1 MAAAIAAGGELATH
15 NRLGEASLIVG
26 PLFTREWTT
35 LPRRG
40 QLFFARAAYGSASA
54 VLIFTAW
61 QVLAGSQVVRNVGD
75 FASFGT
81 TIFQL
86 LAPLHLTAALFF
98 AALSTAA
105 AVAQEKDRRTFD
117 LLLLT
122 NLTNSELVLG
132 KLLGNLLAVLNLIVA
147 AVPTYALAAMLGGI
161 EFGKIW
167 DVFGVTLGA
176 MIVAGSLGST
186 IALWRDRTFQTLA
199 TTALVVVGW
208 TGFWEAVS
216 RGAMGTSWQGITCDT
231 WAAIASPWH
240 AVLAAVRPFGSFSAG
255 WSMLVSLGLAVAL
268 NGLTVWRVR
277 VWNPSREIIIA
288 GTKSEAEESAR
299 HAAAISSHATPEHR
313 WSLAAAK
320 DTTTAAA
327 SKSDASAV
335 AARGLRKTRQVWDN
349 PVLWREI
356 RTWAYG
362 RKVLPV
368 RAAYVLLVVAGMWG
382 LGSTANESAASFLR
396 LATVIVPAAVVGSLL
411 INMQAVTAIT
421 SERDARALDLL
432 LVTDLTPKEFVFG
445 KLGGIIYNTKE
456 MVAAP
461 LVIAAVLWW
470 LGAITGEAATYLALG
485 WLAVASF
492 GAVVG
497 LHVGMHYSNSRN
509 AAAVSLA
516 TVFFLIVGTAVSMRI
531 MTAFSG
537 SFQAQLQPFL
547 ATIVGGGIGLYVAL
561 GRRNPSPAI
570 TLASFLLPLATFYA
584 MTSFLL
590 DALLASLLAVVGAYC
605 FASAALLIPAI
616 FEFDV
621 AAGRT
626 TTGEERDTDRESN

>member
-1 MAAAIAAGGELATH
+1 
-15 NRLGEASLIVG
+15 LIVG

-40 QLFFARAAYGSASA
+40 QLFIARAAYGGGSA

-86 LAPLHLTAALFF
+86 LAPLHLTAAVFF

-122 NLTNSELVLG
+122 NLSNSELVLG
-132 KLLGNLLAVLNLIVA
+132 KLLGNLLAVTNLVVA
-147 AVPTYALAAMLGGI
+147 AVPIYALAAILGGI

-167 DVFGVTLGA
+167 AVFGATLGA

-199 TTALVVVGW
+199 TTSLVLVGW

-216 RGAMGTSWQGITCDT
+216 RGALGASWQGLSCET

-240 AVLAAVRPFGSFSAG
+240 AVLAAVRPFESFNAG
-255 WSMLVSLGLAVAL
+255 WSIAASLGLAAAL
-268 NGLTVWRVR
+268 NALAVWRVR

-299 HAAAISSHATPEHR
+299 HAAAISGDTATEHR
-313 WSLAAAK
+313 WSLAAANK
-320 DTTTAAA
+320 STAV
-327 SKSDASAV
+327 KV
-335 AARGLRKTRQVWDN
+335 AGRGLRRTREVWDN

-382 LGSTANESAASFLR
+382 LGSAAGDSTASFLQ
-396 LATVIVPAAVVGSLL
+396 LATVVVPAAVLGALL

-445 KLGGIIYNTKE
+445 KLGGILYNTKE

-461 LVIAAVLWW
+461 LVIGAVLWW
-470 LGAITGEAATYLALG
+470 LGAISGESAAYLAFG
-485 WLAVASF
+485 WLAVAGF

-509 AAAVSLA
+509 AAAVSSA

-590 DALLASLLAVVGAYC
+590 DALLATLFAVVGAYG

-626 TTGEERDTDRESN
+626 TSGEDRDTDRESN